1 MYSCISSCFLTLYT
15 AVFCS
20 IYYLLLFTHNLQCE
34 DCNYFCTVAEWM
46 GTKAPPISRMWIIC
60 WLMSFGLRAHL
71 GPDRSGHRV
80 HRVAMAAFWRTFH
93 HEGKI
98 SQRWCGCGEHVHRL
112 SLHLPSQVKLQC
124 TIPLSGQIHYPVSS
138 LVKVCTLWVR
148 ICWWGNSW
156 GEDIV

>member
-1 MYSCISSCFLTLYT
+1 MYIKHCFNPIYSS
-15 AVFCS
+15 FCS

-34 DCNYFCTVAEWM
+34 DCNYFCTVAKWM
-46 GTKAPPISRMWIIC
+46 GTKAPPSLACESSVDWWALASEPTSR
-60 WLMSFGLRAHL
+60 

-98 SQRWCGCGEHVHRL
+98 SPGWRGGGWTPTPFHYI
-112 SLHLPSQVKLQC
+112 SSQVKLQC
-124 TIPLSGQIHYPVSS
+124 TLQLSGQIRYPVSS

-156 GEDIV
+156 KNRVNNL